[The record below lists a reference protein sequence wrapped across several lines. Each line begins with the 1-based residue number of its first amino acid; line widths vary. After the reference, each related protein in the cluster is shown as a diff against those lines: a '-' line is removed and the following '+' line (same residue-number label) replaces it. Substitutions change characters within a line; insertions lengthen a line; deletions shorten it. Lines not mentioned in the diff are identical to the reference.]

1 MTSASCSGGN
11 IRLVWITNGYAP
23 YRVPLWN
30 AVAELCDLTVLL
42 LADKER
48 FRSWPAEWRP
58 AGYAVRRVPCRV
70 QICVR
75 RLDWAA
81 PVSFA
86 AAAAMLDK
94 IQPEALLLG
103 GYDLPGYWAAWRWA
117 QRRRV
122 PITLWTESTLLS
134 CRTSGCG
141 WINAIKRAFVARCG
155 SFYAAS
161 KHSAD
166 YLRFL
171 GAPANR
177 IVTGTNLP
185 DVAAFPSAEKIGAG
199 PPALLFAG
207 QLIRRKNLLGALR
220 ALLDWRDHAW
230 ALQVAGSGPME
241 TELRAFAG
249 AHLPGRVTWLGYVAA
264 EAMSAVYRR
273 ADVLLFPSL
282 NEVWGL
288 TVNEALLSGVFVVG
302 SCRAAAA
309 RELIEPGRTG
319 VLVDPGDDAAL
330 RFAIGTALA
339 GTPYDRAAIRGS
351 VTHLTTGGEASN
363 LLRAVHMALG
373 RDAGLAHAAD

>member
-1 MTSASCSGGN
+1 MTCASRRGGN
-11 IRLVWITNGYAP
+11 IRLAWITNGYAP

-48 FRSWPAEWRP
+48 FRSWPAEWPRVHC
-58 AGYAVRRVPCRV
+58 AVRRVPGRV
-70 QICVR
+70 QICMR
-75 RLDWAA
+75 RLDWTA

-86 AAAAMLDK
+86 AAAAMLDE

-155 SFYAAS
+155 SFYAAG

-171 GAPANR
+171 GARAGR

-185 DVAAFPSAEKIGAG
+185 DVAAFPSAEKVGAG
-199 PPALLFAG
+199 PPVLLFAG

-220 ALLDWRDHAW
+220 ALVALRDRPWSLH
-230 ALQVAGSGPME
+230 VAGSGPTE
-241 TELRAFAG
+241 AELRAFAE

-288 TVNEALLSGVFVVG
+288 AVNEALLSGVFVIG
-302 SCRAAAA
+302 SSRAAAA

-330 RFAIGTALA
+330 RFSIGTALGA
-339 GTPYDRAAIRGS
+339 MPFDRTAIRGS
-351 VTHLTTGGEASN
+351 VTHLTIEGEASN
-363 LLRAVHMALG
+363 LLRAVRMALG
-373 RDAGLAHAAD
+373 RDAGFAHAAD